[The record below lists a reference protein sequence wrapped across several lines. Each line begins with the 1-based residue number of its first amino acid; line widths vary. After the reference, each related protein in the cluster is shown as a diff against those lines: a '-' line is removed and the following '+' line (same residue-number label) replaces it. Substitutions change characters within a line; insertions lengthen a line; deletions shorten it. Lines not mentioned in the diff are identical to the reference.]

1 MSEFIKFE
9 ESLAGSD
16 NLRTKLINFCF
27 RYAFSVEGKKT
38 INTRQNNNIT
48 RLMASSESALAGAKH
63 SDATSDANFS
73 LDFKKEQ
80 RNWSIQ
86 SAPEEEPDQETEA
99 GSVSISK
106 DDVEDNSSS
115 RQNETQYPRG
125 ATLAFIVI
133 ALILSIFLPSLDM
146 RTQKLTPS
154 CQTIVAT
161 AIPKITDEFHSLD
174 KSKAYK
180 YFPLKMTF
188 LLSILV
194 LELGSLICA
203 GAPNS
208 TTLIASRAISGLGAA
223 GIGTGAYTIIAFVAE
238 PRERA
243 MFTGIIGVSYGF
255 ASDAGPLIGGVFPA
269 KVSWRWCLYI
279 NLPIGGVSALIILL
293 LFHAPYSAKPVP
305 ASWKEKLLQMDI
317 VGIAMIMGAVVTYI
331 LALQYGGQSKAWNS
345 AQVIGLLVAF
355 VVILIVF
362 CVWERFQR
370 ERAMV
375 IPRLFKQRTVGISCI
390 YTFFFSGSAT
400 GATQIRTTFPAN
412 NVPGI
417 VLAYMT
423 GTKVALA
430 ISIGGAGAAFITS
443 LFSDWKGL
451 NKKAMQDANGAV

>member
-1 MSEFIKFE
+1 MTNGGF
-9 ESLAGSD
+9 
-16 NLRTKLINFCF
+16 
-27 RYAFSVEGKKT
+27 
-38 INTRQNNNIT
+38 Q
-48 RLMASSESALAGAKH
+48 SSWG
-63 SDATSDANFS
+63 
-73 LDFKKEQ
+73 
-80 RNWSIQ
+80 
-86 SAPEEEPDQETEA
+86 
-99 GSVSISK
+99 
-106 DDVEDNSSS
+106 
-115 RQNETQYPRG
+115 
-125 ATLAFIVI
+125 
-133 ALILSIFLPSLDM
+133 
-146 RTQKLTPS
+146 
-154 CQTIVAT
+154 
-161 AIPKITDEFHSLD
+161 
-174 KSKAYK
+174 KAYK

-269 KVSWRWCLYI
+269 KVSWRWCFYI

-362 CVWERFQR
+362 CVWERFQG

-390 YTFFFSGSAT
+390 YTFFFSGSYFLVIYYLPVYFQGHRCHT
-400 GATQIRTTFPAN
+400 N
-412 NVPGI
+412 
-417 VLAYMT
+417 
-423 GTKVALA
+423 
-430 ISIGGAGAAFITS
+430 
-443 LFSDWKGL
+443 SDYLSRK
-451 NKKAMQDANGAV
+451 